1 MTPESGR
8 AAARVQC
15 AWCRG
20 AWPCDPA
27 LEVPCP
33 ACQAP
38 AGVKCRRPSGHG
50 CDLHATRDRE
60 ALRLG
65 IYARC
70 PGPGEPTAAAAAWP
84 FREVTRRK
92 VGGGSKT
99 SPADE
104 ITWTGSFNG
113 RPIIFTTR
121 PRLVTAQAS
130 FLVSSNARLRTSVLK
145 RDESH
150 FLDLC
155 VQDRALSMTERAELA
170 ALAGAQ
176 DRSRPVR
183 VRETGEPVRGE
194 VPTEVESPGPNQQD
208 NSGGGPVVQFTLL

>member
-1 MTPESGR
+1 
-8 AAARVQC
+8 
-15 AWCRG
+15 
-20 AWPCDPA
+20 
-27 LEVPCP
+27 
-33 ACQAP
+33 
-38 AGVKCRRPSGHG
+38 VKCRRPSGHG

-70 PGPGEPTAAAAAWP
+70 PGESAPAAAPWP

-99 SPADE
+99 SPADK
-104 ITWTGSFNG
+104 ITWTGSFHG

-130 FLVSSNARLRTSVLK
+130 FLVSSNARLRTSLLK
-145 RDESH
+145 RDENH

-155 VQDRALSMTERAELA
+155 VRNGTLSESERAELA
-170 ALAGAQ
+170 ALAEAQ
-176 DRSRPVR
+176 DPSRPAR

-194 VPTEVESPGPNQQD
+194 AHTAAASCEPVQPLAS
-208 NSGGGPVVQFTLL
+208 SGGGPVVQFTLL

>member
-1 MTPESGR
+1 MTPESSR
-8 AAARVQC
+8 AARGVPCARCGQ
-15 AWCRG
+15 
-20 AWPCDPA
+20 AWPRDPA

-50 CDLHATRDRE
+50 CDLHAPRDRE
-60 ALRLG
+60 ALRRG

-70 PGPGEPTAAAAAWP
+70 PGESAPAAAPWP

-104 ITWTGSFNG
+104 ITWTGSFHG
-113 RPIIFTTR
+113 RAITFTTR

-155 VQDRALSMTERAELA
+155 VQDRALSKTERAELA

-194 VPTEVESPGPNQQD
+194 VPTEVESPRPNQQD